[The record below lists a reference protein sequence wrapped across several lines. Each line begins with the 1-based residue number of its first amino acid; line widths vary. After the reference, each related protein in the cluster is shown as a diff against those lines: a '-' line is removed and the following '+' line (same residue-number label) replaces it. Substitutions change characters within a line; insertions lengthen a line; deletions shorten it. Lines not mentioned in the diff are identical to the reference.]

1 MIKRREFLKQAATGL
16 AGAASVPGWLGLES
30 AEAWAAS
37 PDPVI
42 TILHTNDTH
51 SRIDPFPEGAGRNAG
66 RAGAARRATLIDT
79 IRRENPNTLLLDAG
93 DVFQGTP
100 YFNLYKGEL
109 DFKVMSAL
117 GYDVMTI
124 GNHDF
129 DAGLDG
135 LENAMKFAN
144 FEFVSAN
151 YDFSRTSLAGRI
163 NPNTIR
169 QIGPVRVGIFGLGVA
184 LKGLVPDALCKD
196 VVYRDPFE
204 TAKQQVKYLR
214 SEAGCDLVI
223 GLSHLGNRGYGDQP
237 GDRALAQEV
246 PGCDLIIGG
255 HSHTFMDEPT
265 RIRHGDRETLVFQ
278 VGFAGINVGRVD
290 FHMRAGEVVKS
301 RASALPVERTQR
313 NRWA

>member
-1 MIKRREFLKQAATGL
+1 MIKRRDFLKQAATGL
-16 AGAASVPGWLGLES
+16 ASVASVPAWLGIDS
-30 AEAWAAS
+30 TEAWAS
-37 PDPVI
+37 STDTVI

-51 SRIDPFPEGAGRNAG
+51 SRIDPFPEGGGRNAG
-66 RAGAARRATLIDT
+66 RAGAARRATLIDS

-129 DAGLDG
+129 DAGMDG
-135 LENAMKFAN
+135 LENAMGFAN
-144 FEFVSAN
+144 FDFVSAN
-151 YDFSRTSLAGRI
+151 YDFSKTNLADRI
-163 NPNTIR
+163 KAHTIR
-169 QIGPVRVGIFGLGVA
+169 QIGDVRVGIFGLGVG

-196 VVYRDPFE
+196 VVYLDPFE
-204 TAKQQVKYLR
+204 VAQQQVKYLR

-237 GDRALAQEV
+237 GDQDLAQEL
-246 PGCDLIIGG
+246 PGCDLIVGG
-255 HSHTFMDEPT
+255 QSHTFMNEPT
-265 RIRHGDRETLVFQ
+265 RNRHGDRETLVFQ

-301 RASALPVERTQR
+301 RAGALPVEKTQR
-313 NRWA
+313 NRWS